1 MVKRTRAPVETETEA
16 SPPSFGDPF
25 HVKYRPRTL
34 KEVVGQNATCKSLA
48 AVLKQK
54 ARPHTFLFTGPP
66 GTGKT
71 TLARIVAAEFD
82 CQPSNIIEVDAASNS
97 GIDDMRAVTAAL
109 RYNGFGD
116 SPNKAIIIDE
126 CHGLSKQAWDSLLK
140 STEEPPPHVFFMFCS
155 TNPSKVPP
163 AMVSRSLTYNLNPVK
178 PDDIL
183 DVLDAV
189 CEDEKLDTPDKV
201 LVEVAHACEGS
212 PRLALTM
219 LAKVQDC
226 KDADEAAALLQTATE
241 NKEVIDLC
249 RLLVSGDLTWSKL
262 QSTLKAMPE
271 MSAES
276 IRIVIVSYLNACLM
290 GSKGDKQTTRLLD
303 ILECFMQPYN
313 PADKMA
319 PILVAFGRYI
329 YP

>member
-1 MVKRTRAPVETETEA
+1 MSKAPRKPLQSDAEPEQAGEPIHT
-16 SPPSFGDPF
+16 
-25 HVKYRPRTL
+25 KYRPRVL
-34 KEVVGQNATCKSLA
+34 KDVIGQPAVVKSLA

-71 TLARIVAAEFD
+71 TLARIVAAEFNCD
-82 CQPSNIIEVDAASNS
+82 PSNIIEVDAASNS
-97 GIDDMRAVTAAL
+97 GIEDMRGVTSAL
-109 RYNGFGD
+109 RYNGFGA

-155 TNPSKVPP
+155 TNPSKVPA
-163 AMVSRSLTYNLNPVK
+163 AMVSRSLAYTLNPVK
-178 PDDIL
+178 YDDLL
-183 DVLDAV
+183 DLLEDI
-189 CEDEKLDTPDKV
+189 CEQEQLDTPSKILA
-201 LVEVAHACEGS
+201 LVADSCEGS

-226 KDADEAAALLQTATE
+226 ASVDEAAALLATATD

-249 RLLVSGDLTWSKL
+249 RLLVAGNLTWAKL
-262 QSTLKAMPE
+262 QTTLKAMPE
-271 MSAES
+271 MPAES
-276 IRIVIVSYLNACLM
+276 IRIVIVSYLNACLL
-290 GSKGDKQTTRLLD
+290 GAKSDRDVPRLLD
-303 ILECFMQPYN
+303 MLECFMQPYN
-313 PADKMA
+313 PADKVA

>member
-1 MVKRTRAPVETETEA
+1 MATRSTRTALQSETAPEQFSEPIHT
-16 SPPSFGDPF
+16 
-25 HVKYRPRTL
+25 KYRPKVL
-34 KEVVGQNATCKSLA
+34 KEVVGQAAVVKSLA
-48 AVLKQK
+48 AALKQK

-71 TLARIVAAEFD
+71 TLARIVAAEFNCD
-82 CQPSNIIEVDAASNS
+82 PANILEVDAASNS
-97 GIDDMRAVTAAL
+97 GIEDMRNVTSAL
-109 RYNGFGD
+109 RYNGFGA

-155 TNPSKVPP
+155 TNPGKIPA
-163 AMVSRSLTYNLNPVK
+163 AMVSRSLSYTLNPVK
-178 PDDIL
+178 FDDLLDLLEDICEREELETPTKIL
-183 DVLDAV
+183 
-189 CEDEKLDTPDKV
+189 E
-201 LVEVAHACEGS
+201 LVADSCEGS

-226 KDADEAAALLQTATE
+226 SGVDDAAALLATATD

-249 RLLVSGDLTWSKL
+249 RQLVGGNLTWAKL
-262 QSTLKAMPE
+262 TTTLKAMPE
-271 MSAES
+271 MPAES
-276 IRIVIVSYLNACLM
+276 IRIVVVAYLNACLM
-290 GSKGDKQTTRLLD
+290 GAKSDRDVPRLLD
-303 ILECFMQPYN
+303 MLECFLQPYN
-313 PADKMA
+313 PADKLA